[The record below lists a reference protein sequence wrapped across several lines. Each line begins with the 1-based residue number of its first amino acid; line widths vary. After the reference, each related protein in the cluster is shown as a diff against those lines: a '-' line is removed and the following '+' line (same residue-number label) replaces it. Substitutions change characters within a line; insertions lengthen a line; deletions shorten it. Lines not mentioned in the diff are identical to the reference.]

1 MITLQLK
8 NKHIYFAVEAIWDTL
23 DYRFKYQIN
32 QLVTENDEDD
42 FLQTIQVDRATLNQI
57 LVSVNNK
64 PQGVAR
70 EINPEMFMAILPQ
83 VQAIV
88 QGELQGGWK
97 LNDEKDNYTEA
108 MLILQDMQ
116 AATSANDALKNAK
129 IVNGKTQILG

>member
-8 NKHIYFAVEAIWDTL
+8 NRHIYFALEAIWTEL

-32 QLVTENDEDD
+32 QLVSENDDEDY
-42 FLQTIQVDRATLNQI
+42 LQTIQVDRAALNQI